1 MSKIVLNLPNFLF
14 KLEDL
19 EQPSNTR
26 DPPLKQ
32 LPRVCCEALLVLF
45 AAVSINHNVRKD
57 MACSSI
63 LQAPGMVSFLCHQ
76 WRILAENNIRCY
88 DEANDSV
95 VRDRLSQLSDDLLM
109 LIMSS
114 LTMKEVTKTSAL
126 SHRWKNLCR
135 FLPVLLFEAHSPIL
149 KWVMGECKLKSTYNM
164 NLKDHEWFI
173 LRHRP
178 GFTRWVNYALE
189 AHLAPTIDELRVV
202 FDLDRKFA
210 TMNLISISV

>member
-1 MSKIVLNLPNFLF
+1 MTNFR
-14 KLEDL
+14 
-19 EQPSNTR
+19 PSNTR

-178 GFTRWVNYALE
+178 GLE
-189 AHLAPTIDELRVV
+189 NKNCIIVIFFLYFNSYIII
-202 FDLDRKFA
+202 RKFCQQLPIKA
-210 TMNLISISV
+210 RVLKTTIY